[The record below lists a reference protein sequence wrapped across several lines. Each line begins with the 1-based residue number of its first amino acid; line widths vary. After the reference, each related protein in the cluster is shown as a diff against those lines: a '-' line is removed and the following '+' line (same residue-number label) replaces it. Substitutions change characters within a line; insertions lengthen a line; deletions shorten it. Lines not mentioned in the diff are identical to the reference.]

1 MDPIDTRRT
10 TRNVVLFSLVVL
22 AIGWIGHGLDR
33 VLGAEGAETPG
44 LALWISV
51 PVLLSLL
58 LRGAGGDGWK
68 DLGLA
73 PRLAGNLSG
82 YGVALGVFPVLLAAV
97 VAIGVALGP
106 TRVPDPGASLPLLL
120 GSFAGALVP
129 MFVKNILEET
139 AWRGYLT
146 PRLHAL
152 GVPDL
157 ANHGIV
163 GLVWGLWHLPY
174 FLHFLDRSEMAA
186 YSALGMAAF
195 ILLALL
201 AMFAWAIVFGEIRLW
216 TGSLWP
222 AVLMHMTEDALLNPL
237 VMEGH
242 VAISPDWEWLLH
254 PGVGLLAT
262 ALFGAFGLA
271 LHRRRTRAVR
281 AAA

>member
-1 MDPIDTRRT
+1 
-10 TRNVVLFSLVVL
+10 
-22 AIGWIGHGLDR
+22 DR

-146 PRLHAL
+146 PRL
-152 GVPDL
+152 
-157 ANHGIV
+157 
-163 GLVWGLWHLPY
+163 
-174 FLHFLDRSEMAA
+174 
-186 YSALGMAAF
+186 
-195 ILLALL
+195 
-201 AMFAWAIVFGEIRLW
+201 
-216 TGSLWP
+216 
-222 AVLMHMTEDALLNPL
+222 
-237 VMEGH
+237 
-242 VAISPDWEWLLH
+242 
-254 PGVGLLAT
+254 
-262 ALFGAFGLA
+262 
-271 LHRRRTRAVR
+271 
-281 AAA
+281 